1 MRASLNVHVCMWDSR
16 QQETLSEGDAQQ
28 ERRNQQGEK
37 DSEYGND
44 SSNILYK
51 SLGSR

>member
-1 MRASLNVHVCMWDSR
+1 MCMWDSR
-16 QQETLSEGDAQQ
+16 QEETLSEGDAQR
-28 ERRNQQGEK
+28 ERRKQEGEK

-51 SLGSR
+51 RLASR